1 MTDTSLPRELLKQA
15 PAEILAKLPSMGRVM
30 LSARAAGATHERMG
44 VVEKVQL
51 EGDFARLSGAMHD
64 SALDLTV
71 ITRLVADRTSKMR
84 ERVLPRLEC
93 QNAEGEVLF
102 SLIGLDGLEP
112 FDQALAGFG
121 PGEALE
127 PVAREAGMGG
137 AQDVPDDDL
146 GAATFAAILRNG
158 TPIAI
163 ELRRPGLHQ
172 LWSGALPEPKP
183 AMEPDRFDRFIRAQ
197 QTWDRAFACGI
208 ADYLAATPGDPLVI
222 GIIGRGHLEY
232 GHGTPYQLRDLGIEE
247 IAVLLPTD
255 RASHEA
261 ASLKG
266 IADAIFRLDTPEP
279 PSPRRRVPGTPA

>member
-1 MTDTSLPRELLKQA
+1 MTDTNLPRELLTQA
-15 PAEILAKLPSMGRVM
+15 PAEILAKLPVMGRVM
-30 LSARAAGATHERMG
+30 LSAHAAGATHERMG
-44 VVEKVQL
+44 IVEKVQI
-51 EGDFARLSGAMHD
+51 EGYFARLSGEMHD

-71 ITRLVADRTSKMR
+71 VTRIVADRTSKMR

-127 PVAREAGMGG
+127 PVAREAGASGS
-137 AQDVPDDDL
+137 QDVPDDDL

-163 ELRRPGLHQ
+163 ELRRRGLHQ

-183 AMEPDRFDRFIRAQ
+183 AMGFVNLMQPDFHLHLRAGAISGWRRMGEGKEVELHAQ
-197 QTWDRAFACGI
+197 GAEGALLGLVLRGPPAAFEGVPPEWRA
-208 ADYLAATPGDPLVI
+208 D
-222 GIIGRGHLEY
+222 
-232 GHGTPYQLRDLGIEE
+232 HG
-247 IAVLLPTD
+247 
-255 RASHEA
+255 
-261 ASLKG
+261 
-266 IADAIFRLDTPEP
+266 
-279 PSPRRRVPGTPA
+279 